1 MDFRKQTMALK
12 YTHITS
18 CLACGG
24 KHLTKFLDLGN
35 QPLAN
40 SYVKQP
46 QQENTYPLELQY
58 CEECTHVQLT
68 VSVDPDELFKNYLY
82 VSGTTSTGKQH
93 FSDFVGITETYVPKI
108 TNVLDIAC
116 NDGSQLEF
124 YKQKGYKT
132 FGIDPAENLLDLSSR
147 QGNII
152 CDYLTA
158 DNIKSFGVEFDV
170 IVAQNVF
177 AHLAYTKDFLE
188 YSASCLSNTGAIFIQ
203 TSQANMI
210 FNGEFDTV
218 YHEHLSF
225 FSPKSMQALA
235 RSAGLKL
242 VDIQMPSIHGTSYIF
257 VLRKH
262 GTEMCLSKFPEVTK
276 QVVEKFSAKVS
287 AVTSAVVSMVE
298 SLKASGYTVIGYG
311 AAAKSNT
318 FLNYSK
324 ISLDYI
330 VEDNPLKQGLLTP
343 GTNIPIVPPT
353 QLAKDTRPLVVVPLA
368 WNFYTEIKEKA
379 LASCETATILRYYPS
394 ILLE

>member
-1 MDFRKQTMALK
+1 MALK

-24 KHLTKFLDLGN
+24 KHLTKFLDLGK

-46 QQENTYPLELQY
+46 QEENTYPLELQY

-68 VSVDPDELFKNYLY
+68 VSVDPNELFKNYIY

-93 FSDFVGITETYVPKI
+93 FSDFVDITETYVPKI

-124 YKQKGYKT
+124 YKQKGYST
-132 FGIDPAENLLDLSSR
+132 FGIDPAENLLDLSSNH
-147 QGNII
+147 GTII

-158 DNIKSFGVEFDV
+158 GNIKSFGVEFDV
-170 IVAQNVF
+170 IIAQNVF
-177 AHLAYTKDFLE
+177 AHLTYTKDFLE
-188 YSASCLSNTGAIFIQ
+188 YSASCLSDTGAIFIQ

-225 FSPKSMQALA
+225 FSPRSMQALA
-235 RSAGLKL
+235 RSAGLVL

-262 GTEMCLSKFPEVTK
+262 GTEMCLDQFPEVTK
-276 QVVEKFSAKVS
+276 QVVEKFSTKVS
-287 AVTSAVVSMVE
+287 AVTSAVVSMVD
-298 SLKASGYTVIGYG
+298 SLKASGYTVVGYG

-330 VEDNPLKQGLLTP
+330 VEDNALKQGLLTP
-343 GTNIPIVPPT
+343 GTNIPIVSPT
-353 QLAKDTRPLVVVPLA
+353 HLVNDTRPLVVVPLA
-368 WNFYTEIKEKA
+368 WNFYSEIKQKV
-379 LASCETATILRYYPS
+379 LAICKSATMLRYYPS
-394 ILLE
+394 ILLD

>member
-1 MDFRKQTMALK
+1 MALK

-24 KHLTKFLDLGN
+24 KHLTKFLDLGK

-46 QQENTYPLELQY
+46 QEENTYPLELQY

-68 VSVDPDELFKNYLY
+68 VSVDPDELFKNYIY

-93 FSDFVGITETYVPKI
+93 FSDFVDITETYVPKI

-124 YKQKGYKT
+124 YKQKGYST
-132 FGIDPAENLLDLSSR
+132 FGIDPAENLLDLSSNH
-147 QGNII
+147 GTII

-170 IVAQNVF
+170 IIAQNVF
-177 AHLAYTKDFLE
+177 AHLTYTKDFLK
-188 YSASCLSNTGAIFIQ
+188 YSASCLSDAGAIFIQ

-225 FSPKSMQALA
+225 FSPRSMQALA
-235 RSAGLKL
+235 RSAGLVL

-262 GTEMCLSKFPEVTK
+262 GTEMYLDQFPEVTK

-287 AVTSAVVSMVE
+287 AVTSAVVAMVD
-298 SLKASGYTVIGYG
+298 SLKASGYTVVGYG

-330 VEDNPLKQGLLTP
+330 VEDNALKQGLLTP
-343 GTNIPIVPPT
+343 GTNIPIVSPT
-353 QLAKDTRPLVVVPLA
+353 HLVNDTRPLVVVPLA
-368 WNFYTEIKEKA
+368 WNFYSEIKQKV
-379 LASCETATILRYYPS
+379 LAICKSATMLRYYPS
-394 ILLE
+394 ILLD